1 VANAAPRKW
10 ASVSTQRFSDLASA
24 AAGSGGASAK
34 LSGAAGEKV
43 TVSWLD
49 ANADK
54 CVEATCTLPS
64 SGSATMTV
72 GASGGASC

>member
-1 VANAAPRKW
+1 MANAAPRKW

-24 AAGSGGASAK
+24 AAGSGGASVK

-72 GASGGASC
+72 GASGASC